1 MLSTAIALQNVTK
14 EAVHDENVMDMAAA
28 IYHHRH
34 DISEDEFIHM
44 MYMYSAHLSSLTAS
58 LVTSTLLTESQMDE
72 MMSSIK
78 EMEALGKD
86 ILNGNE

>member
-1 MLSTAIALQNVTK
+1 MLSTAIALQEATK
-14 EAVHDENVMDMAAA
+14 EAVHNDEVMDMAAA
-28 IYHHRH
+28 IYHNRH
-34 DISEDEFIHM
+34 EISQDEFIHA
-44 MYMYSAHLSSLTAS
+44 MYMYSATLAAVTTT

-72 MMSSIK
+72 MMESIK

>member
-1 MLSTAIALQNVTK
+1 MLSTAIALQEATK
-14 EAVHDENVMDMAAA
+14 EAVHNDEVMDMAAA
-28 IYHHRH
+28 IYHNRH
-34 DISEDEFIHM
+34 EISEDEFIRA
-44 MYMYSAHLSSLTAS
+44 MYMYSATLAAVTTT

-72 MMSSIK
+72 MMESIK